1 MDSWFWIS
9 IKSTNNNLQ
18 RQIIRN
24 HMAQTIVIAPNGKRI
39 NKLKSFK
46 VAKWRKDESRMM
58 EDEWRMMKDERWM
71 MISSCWGVLQT
82 DRWMDGRTTIL
93 NSCSFQRHIEYILKY
108 LCICVTIHSKKDI
121 FSLIV
126 RGKLGSKTYQY
137 FIFLFFT
144 LSVERGRGTINDAIF
159 TLSAVFSFWWLP

>member
-1 MDSWFWIS
+1 MQCQKMKIDDQGNGVLLWL
-9 IKSTNNNLQ
+9 TTLQ
-18 RQIIRN
+18 RSLCLWKEQEFK
-24 HMAQTIVIAPNGKRI
+24 IVEVWPPLKMK
-39 NKLKSFK
+39 NK
-46 VAKWRKDESRMM
+46 VGHT
-58 EDEWRMMKDERWM
+58 
-71 MISSCWGVLQT
+71 SS
-82 DRWMDGRTTIL
+82 TIL

-144 LSVERGRGTINDAIF
+144 LSVERGRGMINDAIF